1 MALRW
6 KPHGDGKHVSSE
18 AIVLP
23 EERMTWP
30 RTIGFGAQHVVAMF
44 GATFLVPLI
53 TGFSPTATLFFSGLG
68 TLLFLLLTGNRLPS
82 YLGSSFAFIAP
93 IMAALASGDPEHPDL
108 GRASFGIL
116 AIGVLMT
123 LVGLVVHR
131 FGTRWINA
139 LMPPVVMGS
148 IMALIGFNLAP
159 AVKNN
164 WNGDPANNPGVDQAL
179 SAWVAVITLVAILL
193 ITMVFRG
200 LIGRLSIV
208 LGMVVG
214 YVVAVVA
221 GLVDF
226 SAVREAS
233 WIGLPAFHAVGNPFA
248 DPTLWGLL
256 PAFLPVV
263 LVLIAENVGH
273 VKSVGLMIGR
283 DLDPLTGRALLADGL
298 STLLAGFGG
307 GSGTTTYGENIGVMA
322 ATRVYSTAA
331 YWVAGVI
338 AILLSFSP
346 KVGAVIFSVPPAV
359 LGGVTVALYGLI
371 GLIGVKI
378 WIDNRVD
385 FSKPINQFSA
395 AVPLVVGIADFSLQ
409 LGTEQQP
416 VIFNGIALGTV
427 AAIAVYHLMRLA
439 ARLRGSDEQVADP
452 VVTART
458 GAPETP
464 ESARRETRGEARG

>member
-1 MALRW
+1 MALPW
-6 KPHGDGKHVSSE
+6 KLHGDGKNVAPD

-23 EERMTWP
+23 EERLSWG

-93 IMAALASGDPEHPDL
+93 ILAATAGGDDL

-116 AIGVLMT
+116 AIGVLMAI
-123 LVGLVVHR
+123 VGLVVHR
-131 FGTRWINA
+131 FGTGWINA
-139 LMPPVVMGS
+139 LMPPVVMGAVV
-148 IMALIGFNLAP
+148 ALIGFNLAP
-159 AVKNN
+159 AVRNN
-164 WNGDPANNPGVDQAL
+164 WTGNPGANPEVDQVL
-179 SAWVAVITLVAILL
+179 SSWVAFATLLAILL
-193 ITMVFRG
+193 ITVLFRG

-208 LGMVVG
+208 LGMAVG
-214 YVVAVVA
+214 YIIAVFA
-221 GLVDF
+221 GLIDF
-226 SAVREAS
+226 STVHDAAWV
-233 WIGLPAFHAVGNPFA
+233 GLPAFHAVGNPFA
-248 DPTLWGLL
+248 DPSLWGLL

-273 VKSVGLMIGR
+273 VKSVGLMVNR
-283 DLDPLTGRALLADGL
+283 DLDGVTGRALLADGI
-298 STLLAGFGG
+298 STMLAGFGG

-331 YWVAGVI
+331 YWVAGII
-338 AILLSFSP
+338 AVLLSFSP

-378 WIDNRVD
+378 WLDNKVD

-395 AVPLVVGIADFSLQ
+395 AVPLIVGIADFTIQFGS
-409 LGTEQQP
+409 
-416 VIFNGIALGTV
+416 VVFNGIALGTI
-427 AAIAVYHLMRLA
+427 AAIGVYHLMRILA
-439 ARLRGSDEQVADP
+439 KARGGEMQLADP
-452 VVTART
+452 VVT
-458 GAPETP
+458 GGETTP
-464 ESARRETRGEARG
+464 KP

>member
-1 MALRW
+1 MALPW
-6 KPHGDGKHVSSE
+6 KLHAEGNSVKAD

-23 EERMTWP
+23 EERLSWP

-68 TLLFLLLTGNRLPS
+68 TLLFLLITGNRLPS

-93 IMAALASGDPEHPDL
+93 IMAATAGGDDL

-116 AIGVLMT
+116 AIGVLMAI
-123 LVGLVVHR
+123 VGLIVNR
-131 FGTRWINA
+131 WGTGWVNA

-148 IMALIGFNLAP
+148 VVALIGFNLAP

-164 WNGDPANNPGVDQAL
+164 WLGDPANHPDVDQGL
-179 SAWVAVITLVAILL
+179 SSWVAVATLVAILL
-193 ITMVFRG
+193 ITVLFRG

-208 LGMVVG
+208 LGVAVG
-214 YVVAVVA
+214 YIVAMLA

-226 SAVREAS
+226 SAVKDAA
-233 WIGLPAFHAVGNPFA
+233 WIGLPSFHAVGNPFA
-248 DPTLWGLL
+248 DPSLWGLL

-273 VKSVGLMIGR
+273 VKSVGLMINR
-283 DLDPLTGRALLADGL
+283 NMDPVTGRALLADGV
-298 STLLAGFGG
+298 STILAGFGG

-331 YWVAGVI
+331 YWAAGVM

-346 KVGAVIFSVPPAV
+346 KVGQVIYSVPPAV

-371 GLIGVKI
+371 GLIGIKI
-378 WIDNRVD
+378 WIDNNVD

-395 AVPLVVGIADFSLQ
+395 AVPLIVGIANFELTIGSVQ
-409 LGTEQQP
+409 FG
-416 VIFNGIALGTV
+416 GIALGTISAVVVYHFMRALAKIRGGQVEV
-427 AAIAVYHLMRLA
+427 AA
-439 ARLRGSDEQVADP
+439 P
-452 VVTART
+452 VVTA
-458 GAPETP
+458 GEETP
-464 ESARRETRGEARG
+464 R

>member
-1 MALRW
+1 MALPW
-6 KPHGDGKHVSSE
+6 KLHGDGKTVSPD

-23 EERMTWP
+23 DERLSWG
-30 RTIGFGAQHVVAMF
+30 RTFGFGAQHVVAMF

-68 TLLFLLLTGNRLPS
+68 TLLFLVLTGNRLPS

-93 IMAALASGDPEHPDL
+93 ILAATAGGDDL

-116 AIGVLMT
+116 AIGVLMAI
-123 LVGLVVHR
+123 VGLVVHR
-131 FGTRWINA
+131 FGTGWINA
-139 LMPPVVMGS
+139 LMPPVVMGG
-148 IMALIGFNLAP
+148 IVALIGFNLAP
-159 AVKNN
+159 AVRNN
-164 WNGDPANNPGVDQAL
+164 WTGNPGANPDVDQVL
-179 SAWVAVITLVAILL
+179 SSWVALATLLAILL
-193 ITMVFRG
+193 ITVLFRG

-208 LGMVVG
+208 LGMAVG
-214 YVVAVVA
+214 YVIAMMT

-226 SAVREAS
+226 SAVHDAA
-233 WIGLPAFHAVGNPFA
+233 WVGLPAFHAVGNPFT
-248 DPTLWGLL
+248 DPSLWGLL

-273 VKSVGLMIGR
+273 VKSVGLMVNR
-283 DLDPLTGRALLADGL
+283 DLDGVTGRALLADGI
-298 STLLAGFGG
+298 STMLAGFGG

-331 YWVAGVI
+331 YWVAGGI
-338 AILLSFSP
+338 AVLLSFSP

-378 WIDNRVD
+378 WIDNKVD

-395 AVPLVVGIADFSLQ
+395 AVPLIVGIADFTINFGS
-409 LGTEQQP
+409 
-416 VIFNGIALGTV
+416 VVFNGIALGTI
-427 AAIAVYHLMRLA
+427 AAIGVYHLMRILA
-439 ARLRGSDEQVADP
+439 KARGGEMQLADP
-452 VVTART
+452 VVTGPAAEVEPERT
-458 GAPETP
+458 P
-464 ESARRETRGEARG
+464 

>member
-1 MALRW
+1 MALPW
-6 KPHGDGKHVSSE
+6 KLHADGTTVSSD

-23 EERMTWP
+23 EERLTWP

-44 GATFLVPLI
+44 GATFLVPLL

-68 TLLFLLLTGNRLPS
+68 TLLFLLITGNRLPS

-93 IMAALASGDPEHPDL
+93 IMAASAAGPEGDL

-116 AIGVLMT
+116 SIGVLMAI
-123 LVGLVVHR
+123 VGIVVHR
-131 FGTRWINA
+131 FGTGWINA
-139 LMPPVVMGS
+139 LMPPVVMGA
-148 IMALIGFNLAP
+148 IVALIGFNLAP

-164 WNGDPANNPGVDQAL
+164 WDATERSGI
-179 SAWVAVITLVAILL
+179 VAL
-193 ITMVFRG
+193 ITIAAVVLITVLFRG

-214 YVVAVVA
+214 YLAAVPLGEVSFEEFEQA
-221 GLVDF
+221 PLF
-226 SAVREAS
+226 
-233 WIGLPAFHAVGNPFA
+233 GLPAFHAVGNPFA

-273 VKSVGLMIGR
+273 VKSVGLMVNR
-283 DLDPLTGRALLADGL
+283 DLDPVTGRALLADGV
-298 STLLAGFGG
+298 STVLAGFGG

-331 YWVAGVI
+331 YWVAGI
-338 AILLSFSP
+338 FAILLSFSP
-346 KVGAVIFSVPPAV
+346 KIGALIFSVPAGV
-359 LGGVTVALYGLI
+359 LAGVTVALYGLI

-378 WIDNRVD
+378 WMDNKVD

-395 AVPLVVGIADFSLQ
+395 AIPLIVGIADFTLQ
-409 LGTEQQP
+409 FGA
-416 VIFNGIALGTV
+416 VVFNGIALGTISAV
-427 AAIAVYHLMRLA
+427 VVYHVMRSLS
-439 ARLRGSDEQVADP
+439 RLRGGEMVVADP
-452 VVTART
+452 VITA
-458 GAPETP
+458 GEETP
-464 ESARRETRGEARG
+464 R

>member
-1 MALRW
+1 MALPW
-6 KPHGDGKHVSSE
+6 KLHGDGKTVSPD

-23 EERMTWP
+23 DERLSWG
-30 RTIGFGAQHVVAMF
+30 RTFGFGAQHVVAMF

-68 TLLFLLLTGNRLPS
+68 TLLFLVLTGNRLPS

-93 IMAALASGDPEHPDL
+93 ILAATAGGDDL

-116 AIGVLMT
+116 AIGVLMAI
-123 LVGLVVHR
+123 VGLVVHR
-131 FGTRWINA
+131 FGTGWINA
-139 LMPPVVMGS
+139 LMPPVVMGG
-148 IMALIGFNLAP
+148 IVALIGFNLAP
-159 AVKNN
+159 AVRNN
-164 WNGDPANNPGVDQAL
+164 WTGNPGANPDVDQVL
-179 SAWVAVITLVAILL
+179 SSWVALATLLAILL
-193 ITMVFRG
+193 ITVLFRG

-208 LGMVVG
+208 LGMAVG
-214 YVVAVVA
+214 YVIAMMT

-226 SAVREAS
+226 SAVHDAA
-233 WIGLPAFHAVGNPFA
+233 WVGLPAFHAVGNPFT
-248 DPTLWGLL
+248 DPSLWGLL

-273 VKSVGLMIGR
+273 VKSVGLMVNR
-283 DLDPLTGRALLADGL
+283 DLDGVTGRALLADGI
-298 STLLAGFGG
+298 STMLAGFGG

-331 YWVAGVI
+331 YWVAGGI
-338 AILLSFSP
+338 AVLLSFSP

-378 WIDNRVD
+378 WIDNKVD

-395 AVPLVVGIADFSLQ
+395 AVPLIVGIADFTINFGS
-409 LGTEQQP
+409 
-416 VIFNGIALGTV
+416 VVFNGIALGTI
-427 AAIAVYHLMRLA
+427 AAIGVYHLMRILA
-439 ARLRGSDEQVADP
+439 NARGGEMQLADP
-452 VVTART
+452 VVTGPAAEVEPERT
-458 GAPETP
+458 P
-464 ESARRETRGEARG
+464 

>member
-1 MALRW
+1 MALSW
-6 KPHGDGKHVSSE
+6 KLHRDGKHVSPD

-23 EERMTWP
+23 EERLSWP

-53 TGFSPTATLFFSGLG
+53 TGFPPTATLFFSGLG
-68 TLLFLLLTGNRLPS
+68 TLLFLVLTGNRLPS

-93 IMAALASGDPEHPDL
+93 IMAATASGDGDL

-116 AIGVLMT
+116 AIGVLMAI
-123 LVGLVVHR
+123 VGLIVSR
-131 FGTRWINA
+131 FGTGWINA

-148 IMALIGFNLAP
+148 IVALIGFNLAP

-164 WNGDPANNPGVDQAL
+164 WIGNPAANPGVDQGLSSTIAL
-179 SAWVAVITLVAILL
+179 VTLVAILL
-193 ITMVFRG
+193 ITVLFRG

-208 LGMVVG
+208 LGMAVG
-214 YVVAVVA
+214 YIAAAFA
-221 GLVDF
+221 GLVNF
-226 SAVREAS
+226 EAVQQAA
-233 WIGLPAFHAVGNPFA
+233 WVGLPAFHSVANPFA

-273 VKSVGLMIGR
+273 VKSVGLMVNR
-283 DLDPLTGRALLADGL
+283 DLDGVTGRALLADGL
-298 STLLAGFGG
+298 STVLAGFGG

-346 KVGAVIFSVPPAV
+346 KVGAVIFSVPAAV

-378 WIDNRVD
+378 WIDNKVD

-395 AVPLVVGIADFSLQ
+395 AVPLIVGIADFTVQYGS
-409 LGTEQQP
+409 
-416 VIFNGIALGTV
+416 VVFNGIALGTI
-427 AAIAVYHLMRLA
+427 AAIGVYHLMRALSK
-439 ARLRGSDEQVADP
+439 LRGGEMQVADP
-452 VVTART
+452 VVTG
-458 GAPETP
+458 GADAADTEPQ
-464 ESARRETRGEARG
+464 REAPRA